1 VRDLLAAKRYW
12 IPMAGAGIC
21 LFASQIVAPIFAW
34 VLIIAAFGLAL
45 DAGTAWLAKAGS
57 TGGMHDYKQ

>member
-1 VRDLLAAKRYW
+1 VRELLDAKRYW
-12 IPMAGAGIC
+12 IPGAGAFVC
-21 LFASQIVAPIFAW
+21 LLASTIVTPIIAW

>member
-1 VRDLLAAKRYW
+1 VRELLDAKRYW
-12 IPMAGAGIC
+12 IPFAGACIC
-21 LFASQIVAPIFAW
+21 LFAATIVAPVFAW
-34 VLIIAAFGLAL
+34 VLIIAAFGLLL